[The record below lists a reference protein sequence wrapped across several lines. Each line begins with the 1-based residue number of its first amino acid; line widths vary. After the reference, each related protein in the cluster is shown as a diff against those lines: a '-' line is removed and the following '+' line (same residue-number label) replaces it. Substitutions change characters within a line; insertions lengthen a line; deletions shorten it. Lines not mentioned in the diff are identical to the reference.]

1 MTTFRRMVF
10 ACFAAGCCS
19 ALAQEA
25 QEAPPSLYSFADLYR
40 MTVNAAAE
48 APTFAQAAPSPQR
61 RVALAAQDVLA
72 AASPASSSIQPLEPC
87 TGETV
92 KRGSADRAETQL
104 VARVNGVEISARQV
118 RTGGAPSVAQAVER
132 IIERELL
139 VQKALEA
146 GLERDPLVKDS
157 IDNARRQ
164 VLAQAYLERAA
175 GARAAP
181 SREEVRAFYNE
192 NPALFAERR
201 IYRMRELVVSAPAE
215 MIAVLRAQA
224 ARTADLDEL
233 AAWLKSR
240 NARFSA
246 ATETQPAEQLPLAFL
261 PQLARMKSGEI
272 AVFATPLGAS
282 VVQLIHA
289 EDAPLGP
296 EQAQALI
303 EQFLAG
309 RKRLEIAAAEVKR
322 LRESAR
328 IEYVA
333 QFKR

>member
-1 MTTFRRMVF
+1 MRLFSLLL
-10 ACFAAGCCS
+10 FAAALGGC
-19 ALAQEA
+19 E
-25 QEAPPSLYSFADLYR
+25 
-40 MTVNAAAE
+40 
-48 APTFAQAAPSPQR
+48 
-61 RVALAAQDVLA
+61 RV
-72 AASPASSSIQPLEPC
+72 
-87 TGETV
+87 
-92 KRGSADRAETQL
+92 SADRAETQL

-118 RTGGAPSVAQAVER
+118 RTGGAPSLAQAVER

-164 VLAQAYLERAA
+164 VLAQAYIERAA

-181 SREEVRAFYNE
+181 SREEVRAFYAE

-215 MIAVLRAQA
+215 MIDVLRAQA

-233 AAWLKSR
+233 AAWLKAR

-282 VVQLIHA
+282 VIQLIHA
-289 EDAPLGP
+289 EEAPLGA